1 MVSLENKIICI
12 VGPTASGKSDLAQEI
27 ALALNGEIV
36 SADSM
41 QIYREMDI
49 GTGKVIESQQ
59 RVKHYG
65 IDLVDPGVPYSA
77 ALYQEYARRAL
88 EKIDAG
94 GKRALLVGGTG
105 LYVRAALDDYSFPR
119 GDNEC
124 NPVRERYT
132 AFAEEHGAQALWDLL
147 HERDPDSAREIHP
160 NNVRRVVRAFELI
173 EEGESYARQK
183 ARLQSIPQ
191 FYPAAF
197 IGMKVAPEVL
207 RSRIDRRVDAMVAH
221 GLIEE
226 VTRLL
231 DKGFRQGLTAAQA
244 IGYKEIVSALDGARS
259 MDQAIED
266 IKTASRRYAKRQRT
280 WFGKDRRIN
289 WIDAELP
296 MGQMLA
302 RSLDIIERA
311 DRASESVSCVS

>member
-88 EKIDAG
+88 EKIDGG
-94 GKRALLVGGTG
+94 GKRALLVGGRVYTYEQHLTITPFLVETMSAIG
-105 LYVRAALDDYSFPR
+105 SRALHRFCR
-119 GDNEC
+119 GTW
-124 NPVRERYT
+124 RS
-132 AFAEEHGAQALWDLL
+132 GSLGSL

-173 EEGESYARQK
+173 EEGRATLAK
-183 ARLQSIPQ
+183 KLAC
-191 FYPAAF
+191 
-197 IGMKVAPEVL
+197 K
-207 RSRIDRRVDAMVAH
+207 
-221 GLIEE
+221 
-226 VTRLL
+226 
-231 DKGFRQGLTAAQA
+231 
-244 IGYKEIVSALDGARS
+244 
-259 MDQAIED
+259 
-266 IKTASRRYAKRQRT
+266 ASRN
-280 WFGKDRRIN
+280 FI
-289 WIDAELP
+289 P
-296 MGQMLA
+296 PF
-302 RSLDIIERA
+302 SLE
-311 DRASESVSCVS
+311 

>member
-41 QIYREMDI
+41 QIYRGMDI

-59 RVKHYG
+59 RIKHYG

-77 ALYQEYARRAL
+77 ALYQEYARKAL

-94 GKRALLVGGTG
+94 GKRAILVGGTG

-191 FYPAAF
+191 FYPAVF
-197 IGMKVAPEVL
+197 IGMKVAPGVL